1 MAEYIERGVASE
13 KLYDVYEYVKRNIIA
28 DGKPVDAPL
37 VKNIMLR
44 FEKALM
50 NVPAADVAPVVHAH
64 WVDDRDGID
73 IAFGE
78 CDPDCH
84 CSACGNRSDR
94 YFKYCPRCGAKMDQE
109 VSDEQSD

>member
-1 MAEYIERGVASE
+1 MAEHIERRA
-13 KLYDVYEYVKRNIIA
+13 LWKRIA
-28 DGKPVDAPL
+28 YIQERRERDGQLLLA
-37 VKNIMLR
+37 
-44 FEKALM
+44 KALDI
-50 NVPAADVAPVVHAH
+50 VIRLVESAPAADVAPVVHAH

-94 YFKYCPRCGAKMDQE
+94 YFKYCPQCGAKMDQE
-109 VSDEQSD
+109 AENG